1 MDILIYIMVG
11 VVGVIASI
19 VVFLVLVGLI
29 VHVIEILKGT
39 SSSQDQPMKKEM
51 VEENKNE
58 ISITEEEYRR
68 HDEYRY
74 EIRNRE
80 RYNLL

>member
-1 MDILIYIMVG
+1 
-11 VVGVIASI
+11 
-19 VVFLVLVGLI
+19 
-29 VHVIEILKGT
+29 
-39 SSSQDQPMKKEM
+39 MKKEM

-58 ISITEEEYRR
+58 MSITEEEYRR